1 MKNNRW
7 MGAMLV
13 VLVTGVAGGA
23 FAADAA
29 KPASTKQTPPPAEPL
44 KKLSFPAYKEL
55 VMKNGLEVVVVEHHE
70 QPMASIWLAVRAGS
84 TLDPEGKSS
93 LATYTSSL
101 LNKGTATKDSK
112 QLAEWIESVG
122 GVFSTSTDND
132 GSILTISILSEYLPT
147 AYEFLSDIILNP
159 TFPEDELSE
168 ERKRA
173 VTGIEFEKSD
183 PDAMADRHFD
193 AVVYGNHPY
202 AVHPTTET
210 VESVTRDDVVAFH
223 QKNYVANN
231 ALLFVVGDVST
242 KQVKK
247 DVEKYFGAWKAGTPD
262 KPMYTAPP
270 ERTAR
275 NIALYHRPGSVQTNL
290 RVGMLGL
297 RPTDPDWASIAV
309 GNRILGGGGG
319 VGRLFLDLR
328 EKHGWTYGAY
338 SSFSKPKDLG
348 IFVAE
353 ANCRT
358 EVSDSALAEMLVQL
372 ERITKEP
379 VSAEEL
385 NTAKSYLVGN
395 FPTTIE
401 TPSQIA
407 AQIGTIKLL
416 GLDKSYLENYRKE
429 VAKVTAADVQTA
441 MAKHL
446 KADDLA
452 IVLVGDAVAIK
463 DKVAP
468 IASVATFDIEGNPV
482 SMDELSVQ
490 GTDFDYD
497 TSGLKNTAA
506 TYSVKYGEM
515 NLGDMNVSLQKKG
528 SAEFA
533 ASSAISGMISLNED
547 MTFGADFEPRA
558 YKFSMAAG
566 PQQMSSELA
575 FADGTAKG
583 RVEGGKDGGKDIDV
597 ALVKG
602 TILKNAVDIL
612 ISTLPLE
619 NGKSFKFPVLDAQS
633 GTLENITIEVT
644 GEQDLMV
651 PAGSFSTYKV
661 KVKSSDG
668 EQIMYVQKALPHFLV
683 KQENPAQG
691 LNIEL
696 KSMKM

>member
-1 MKNNRW
+1 MNRIRLT
-7 MGAMLV
+7 GALLAICLTAAV
-13 VLVTGVAGGA
+13 GA
-23 FAADAA
+23 PLAA
-29 KPASTKQTPPPAEPL
+29 KQSPPAPEPI
-44 KKLSFPAYKEL
+44 KKLSFPTYKEML
-55 VMKNGLEVVVVEHHE
+55 LKNGLQVVVVEHHE
-70 QPMASIWLAVRAGS
+70 QPMASIWLAIKAGS

-93 LATYTSSL
+93 LATYTGSL
-101 LNKGTATKDSK
+101 LNKGTKTKDSK
-112 QLAEWIESVG
+112 KLAEWIESVG
-122 GVFSTSTDND
+122 GTFGASTDDD
-132 GSILTISILSEYLPT
+132 GTILTVSILSEYLPT
-147 AYEFLSDIILNP
+147 AYEFISDIVLNP
-159 TFPEDELSE
+159 TFPEDELAE

-202 AVHPTTET
+202 AIHPTTET
-210 VESVTRDDVVAFH
+210 VEAVMRDDVVAFH

-231 ALLFVVGDVST
+231 ALLFVVGDVT
-242 KQVKK
+242 EKEAKR

-262 KPMYTAPP
+262 TPKYVAPP
-270 ERTAR
+270 ERTAT

-290 RVGMLGL
+290 RVGHIGM
-297 RPTDPDWASIAV
+297 RPTDPDWAAVTV

-319 VGRLFLDLR
+319 TGRLFLDLR

-338 SSFSKPKDLG
+338 SSFTKEKDLG
-348 IFVAE
+348 YFCAE

-358 EVSDSALAEMLVQL
+358 EVTDSALTAMLAELNRV
-372 ERITKEP
+372 TKEP

-385 NTAKSYLVGN
+385 ANAKSYLVGN

-407 AQIGTIKLL
+407 AQIGQVKLL

-429 VAKVTAADVQTA
+429 IAAVSVAGVQTA
-441 MAKHL
+441 MQKHL
-446 KADDLA
+446 RPEDVA

-468 IASVATFDIEGNPV
+468 IASVATYDIDGNPV

-497 TSGLKNTAA
+497 TSMLKNTAA

-515 NLGDMNVSLQKKG
+515 NLGDMNVSLEKK
-528 SAEFA
+528 SASEFV
-533 ASSAISGMISLNED
+533 STSAIAGMISMSEN
-547 MTFGADFEPRA
+547 MTFGSEFEPHA

-583 RVEGGKDGGKDIDV
+583 KVEGGKDGPKDINV
-597 ALVKG
+597 TMVKG
-602 TILKNAVDIL
+602 TILKNAVDVL
-612 ISTLPLE
+612 ITTLPLE

-633 GTLENITIEVT
+633 GTLENITIEVI

-651 PAGSFSTYKV
+651 PAGSYATFKV
-661 KVKSSDG
+661 KVKSGDG
-668 EQIMYVQKALPHFLV
+668 EQIMYVQKASPHWLV

-696 KSMKM
+696 KSLKM

>member
-1 MKNNRW
+1 MRSIRW
-7 MGAMLV
+7 LSALLV
-13 VLVTGVAGGA
+13 VTVVGLAGPA
-23 FAADAA
+23 YAADAETTA
-29 KPASTKQTPPPAEPL
+29 VKQTPPAPEPI
-44 KKLSFPAYKEL
+44 KKLSFPAYKEM
-55 VMKNGLEVVVVEHHE
+55 VIKNGLEVVVVEHHE
-70 QPMASIWLAVRAGS
+70 QPIASLWLAIRAGS

-93 LATYTSSL
+93 LATYTGSL
-101 LNKGTATKDSK
+101 LNKGTKTRDSK

-122 GVFSTSTDND
+122 GTFSANTDED
-132 GSILTISILSEYLPT
+132 GTVLIVSILSEYLPT
-147 AYEFLSDIILNP
+147 AYEYIADIILNP
-159 TFPEDELSE
+159 TFPEDELAE

-193 AVVYGNHPY
+193 AVVYGSHPY
-202 AVHPTTET
+202 SVHPTTES

-223 QKNYVANN
+223 GKNYVANN
-231 ALLFVVGDVST
+231 ALMFVVGDVSA

-262 KPMYTAPP
+262 KPKFAAPP
-270 ERTAR
+270 ERTAK

-290 RVGMLGL
+290 RVGHLGL
-297 RPTDPDWASIAV
+297 RPTDPDWPAVAV

-319 VGRLFLDLR
+319 TGRLFLDLR

-338 SSFSKPKDLG
+338 SSFSKPCDLG
-348 IFVAE
+348 IFLAE

-358 EVSDSALAEMLVQL
+358 EVTDSALTAMLDHL
-372 ERITKEP
+372 DRITREP
-379 VSAEEL
+379 VSDAEL
-385 NTAKSYLVGN
+385 NNAKSYLVGN

-401 TPSQIA
+401 TPGQIA
-407 AQIGTIKLL
+407 AQIGQVKLL
-416 GLDKSYLENYRKE
+416 GLDKSYLENYRKQIAD
-429 VAKVTAADVQTA
+429 VSAANVQTA
-441 MAKHL
+441 MQKHL
-446 KADDLA
+446 RPDQLA
-452 IVLVGDAVAIK
+452 IVLVGDAIAIK

-468 IASVATFDIEGNPV
+468 IASVATFDIDGNPV
-482 SMDELSVQ
+482 SMDELAVQ

-497 TSGLKNTAA
+497 TSALKNTAA

-515 NLGDMNVSLQKKG
+515 NLGDMNVSLEKKG
-528 SAEFA
+528 QSEFA
-533 ASSAISGMISLNED
+533 ASSTITGMISMNEA
-547 MTFGADFEPRA
+547 MTFGSEFEPRA

-575 FADGTAKG
+575 FADGTATG
-583 RVEGGKDGGKDIDV
+583 RVEGGKDGGKDINV

-633 GTLENITIEVT
+633 GTLENITIDVM
-644 GEQDLMV
+644 GEEDLMV
-651 PAGSFSTYKV
+651 PAGNYATFKI
-661 KVKSSDG
+661 KVKSGDG
-668 EQIMYVQKALPHFLV
+668 EQIMYVQKDSPHLLV

-696 KSMKM
+696 KSVKM